1 MYDTLLMDGQKC
13 TYATEPPLG
22 SQDVN
27 GFKALKCRRRLDT
40 PPYPLQSRQTLSKSA
55 AGDRAT
61 RLAIIHG
68 GLLRIC
74 SKQSPPTSS
83 NPKVSGF
90 DAVLV
95 GEELQKRGRE
105 SHSHYM
111 DSHVLHLLS
120 PTPDDMTHTGH
131 ASVYRWRRGCGVALG
146 E

>member
-1 MYDTLLMDGQKC
+1 MDGQKC

-40 PPYPLQSRQTLSKSA
+40 PSYPLHSRQTLARSA
-55 AGDRAT
+55 AGERAT
-61 RLAIIHG
+61 HRAIIHG
-68 GLLRIC
+68 GLLRIL
-74 SKQSPPTSS
+74 QQTTPPPTSS

-95 GEELQKRGRE
+95 GEELQRRGRE

-120 PTPDDMTHTGH
+120 PTPDYMTHTGH
-131 ASVYRWRRGCGVALG
+131 ASVDRWRRGCGVAWG